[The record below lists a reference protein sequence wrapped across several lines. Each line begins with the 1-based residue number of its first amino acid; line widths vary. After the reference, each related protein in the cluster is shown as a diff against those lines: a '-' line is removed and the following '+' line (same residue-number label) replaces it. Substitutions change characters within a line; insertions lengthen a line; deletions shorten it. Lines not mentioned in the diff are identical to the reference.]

1 MGAWPTALVVGH
13 ALLLASTDAATVQ
26 KAQLVDSAPSGGVE
40 VTTGPLAEAAC
51 PLTAATTVA
60 YFAGHGATAD
70 CQGWEKH
77 FFDWWAGSE
86 PRIVVQRMTAT
97 ATKNCELERYPN
109 LKLWVQPG
117 GNAYDQQKSLG
128 PEGRANILKYLQA
141 GNSSHYLGTCAGWF
155 VASTDYWWEGTHYS
169 WPNTLGIFETVE
181 GSISNIWDDAKPPGY
196 TLTTVQGTA
205 AAAGAAPGGSRSLT
219 ALYWGGPTRGWN
231 ATPSSVTGKPLLTF
245 SSIPGHLPASVLDRR
260 HLFFSA
266 HLEAYEGHPSGV
278 QLSPLQRA
286 QNYKFRAEQINQLTG
301 ENWRIPA
308 S

>member
-117 GNAYDQQKSLG
+117 GNAYDQQK
-128 PEGRANILKYLQA
+128 
-141 GNSSHYLGTCAGWF
+141 
-155 VASTDYWWEGTHYS
+155 
-169 WPNTLGIFETVE
+169 
-181 GSISNIWDDAKPPGY
+181 
-196 TLTTVQGTA
+196 
-205 AAAGAAPGGSRSLT
+205 
-219 ALYWGGPTRGWN
+219 
-231 ATPSSVTGKPLLTF
+231 
-245 SSIPGHLPASVLDRR
+245 
-260 HLFFSA
+260 
-266 HLEAYEGHPSGV
+266 
-278 QLSPLQRA
+278 
-286 QNYKFRAEQINQLTG
+286 
-301 ENWRIPA
+301 
-308 S
+308 